1 MPSINAIAIAI
12 QTDVVSNVYAVNRYI
27 NNFKTRVL
35 ADGGTFE
42 AQTCLQKTLSSL
54 LINFGEV
61 EEIVYNFKTRIIADG
76 ATFEAESCLLTTLN
90 ELDV

>member
-12 QTDVVSNVYAVNRYI
+12 QTDVVSNVYAVNKI
-27 NNFKTRVL
+27 ISDFKTRVL

-42 AQTCLQKTLSSL
+42 AQTCLQKTLASL
-54 LINFGEV
+54 LIEFGEV
-61 EEIVYNFKTRIIADG
+61 EEIIYDFKTRVLANG
-76 ATFEAESCLLTTLN
+76 GLFEAETCLSTILN

>member
-12 QTDVVSNVYAVNRYI
+12 QTDIVSNVYAVNRYI
-27 NNFKTRVL
+27 NNFKSRVL

-42 AQTCLQKTLSSL
+42 AQTCLQRTLASL
-54 LINFGEV
+54 LIEFGEV
-61 EEIVYNFKTRIIADG
+61 EEIVYNFKSRVLADG
-76 ATFEAESCLLTTLN
+76 GSFEAEPCLLTTLN